1 MPQDEEGR
9 KPRRQ
14 WAPDAR
20 ALSVVGD
27 RWLMVIVRDLAAGP
41 LRLDTLRRSLP
52 GVSAGALEARL
63 ARMAEE
69 GLIVRRRHRSLPPR
83 VDLELT
89 DRGRALLDV
98 IAELARWE
106 LRTHW
111 SRPREDEWVDVGA
124 CFRLAPFLVPHA
136 GEPEPDADGELAL
149 TILDA
154 NGANPEHY
162 AFVRERGR
170 ARVERRPAP
179 NADAA
184 LRGTQEAWIEAL
196 SPEGNDHKLEAR
208 GDKAL
213 AESFLQLFAAEAPPR
228 K

>member
-1 MPQDEEGR
+1 MPHDHGSGD

-41 LRLDTLRRSLP
+41 QRLDALRRWLP

-69 GLIVRRRHRSLPPR
+69 GLLIRRRHRSLPPR

-89 DRGRALLDV
+89 ERGHALVDV
-98 IAELARWE
+98 IAQLARWE

-111 SRPREDEWVDVGA
+111 SGPREDEWVDVAA
-124 CFRLAPFLVPHA
+124 CFRLAPFLLSPT
-136 GEPEPDADGELAL
+136 ESTPNDGVLAL
-149 TILDA
+149 TIA
-154 NGANPEHY
+154 GENGTGDEHY
-162 AFVRERGR
+162 TFVRTQGR
-170 ARVERRPAP
+170 AKVDQQPDEEPT
-179 NADAA
+179 AA
-184 LRGTQEAWIEAL
+184 ISGTQTDWIQAL
-196 SPEGNDHKLEAR
+196 SPEHPSSKLQLT
-208 GDKAL
+208 GDKSL
-213 AESFLQLFAAEAPPR
+213 ATSFLTLFKPPS
-228 K
+228 